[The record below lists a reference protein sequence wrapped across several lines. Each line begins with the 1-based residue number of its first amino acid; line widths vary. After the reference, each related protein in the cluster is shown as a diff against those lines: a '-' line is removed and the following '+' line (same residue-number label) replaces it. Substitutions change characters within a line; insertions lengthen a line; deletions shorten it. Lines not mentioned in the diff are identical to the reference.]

1 MPTCGTCGAYT
12 DEKGRW
18 APAKHLLL
26 TSDER
31 DRAVVECEE
40 LRTRLVQKSKVIHEV
55 IALLENATNLVGG
68 VPDEATTAS
77 GALQALARLKG
88 MPL

>member
-1 MPTCGTCGAYT
+1 M
-12 DEKGRW
+12 W
-18 APAKHLLL
+18 APAQHLLR

-31 DRAVVECEE
+31 DRAVAEREM
-40 LRTRLVQKSKVIHEV
+40 LRARLVQKSKVIQEV
-55 IALLENATNLVGG
+55 IALLEGATNLVGG